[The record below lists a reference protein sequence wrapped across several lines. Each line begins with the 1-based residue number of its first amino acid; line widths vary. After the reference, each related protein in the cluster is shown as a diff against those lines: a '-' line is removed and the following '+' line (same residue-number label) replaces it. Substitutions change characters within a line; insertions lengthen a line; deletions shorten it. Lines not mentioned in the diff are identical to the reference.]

1 MSDKISP
8 QTSSEPAVAG
18 GAGFGNKSSDGFGKA
33 GKHQCTIGSTFNELN
48 FISQTQPLAK

>member
-18 GAGFGNKSSDGFGKA
+18 GAGIGNKSSDGFGKP
-33 GKHQCTIGSTFNELN
+33 GKRIVPQKMKCTKNAL
-48 FISQTQPLAK
+48 QTPPLEK